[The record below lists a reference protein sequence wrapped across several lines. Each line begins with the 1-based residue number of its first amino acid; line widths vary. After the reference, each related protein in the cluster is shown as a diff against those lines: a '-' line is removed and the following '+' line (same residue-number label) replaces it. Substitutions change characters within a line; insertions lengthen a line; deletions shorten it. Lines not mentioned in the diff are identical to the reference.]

1 MGLLK
6 EEYLP
11 YYTYDDYIQWKG
23 DWELVNGIAYA
34 MSPSPM
40 FTHQALSMLIGS
52 SLIESLGRCNHCM
65 VVSEMDYKLADDT
78 ILRPD
83 IALVCRQTTGSYIK
97 KSPEL
102 IVEIVSKS
110 SAMRDEKIKFSLY
123 QAEKVTYYIL
133 LYPEDLKAKIYE
145 LQNGK
150 YEKVI
155 DLLEG
160 SFDFKNLEC
169 SAAIDFDFVFEKFR
183 QEFQGIPI
191 FP

>member
-6 EEYLP
+6 QEYLP
-11 YYTYDDYIQWKG
+11 CYTYDDYIQWKG
-23 DWELVNGIAYA
+23 DWELVEGIAYA

-40 FTHQALSMLIGS
+40 FTHQALSSLFIQAIGKNLKDCKS
-52 SLIESLGRCNHCM
+52 CM
-65 VVSEMDYKLADDT
+65 VVSEMDYKVADDT

-83 IALVCRQTTGSYIK
+83 ITLVCGQTTGSYIK

-110 SAMRDEKIKFSLY
+110 SATRDEKIKFSLY

-160 SFDFKNLEC
+160 SLDFENLEC
-169 SAAIDFDFVFEKFR
+169 PINIDFDFIFERFR
-183 QEFQGIPI
+183 
-191 FP
+191 